1 MILWKHEAK
10 RSKPESIN
18 LLESDMTEE
27 SLKKLA
33 MVVFSGDMDKLFAAF
48 SIATGAA
55 ASNMDV
61 TMFFTF
67 WGLRALK
74 KRKRT
79 GISPLGRLLGFFYG
93 GDINRASP
101 SKMSFGGLGRW
112 MFKKMM
118 KAKRVPTLAEMRQTA
133 LDLGVKLHGCQMS
146 MEVMEIP
153 RDTMIDGVAQC
164 VGVASFLEQA
174 RDADITLF
182 I

>member
-1 MILWKHEAK
+1 
-10 RSKPESIN
+10 
-18 LLESDMTEE
+18 MTEE
-27 SLKKLA
+27 KKKKLA

-48 SIATGAA
+48 SIASGAA

-74 KRKRT
+74 KKVKT
-79 GISPLGRLLGFFYG
+79 GRSFMGKMLGAMYG

-118 KAKRVPTLAEMRQTA
+118 KAKKVPSLAELRQA
-133 LDLGVKLHGCQMS
+133 AIDLGVRMYGCQMS
-146 MEVMEIP
+146 MEVMEIT
-153 RDTMIDGVAQC
+153 RDKMIDDVAQC
-164 VGVASFLEQA
+164 VGVAYFLEQA
-174 RDADITLF
+174 SESQINLF

>member
-1 MILWKHEAK
+1 
-10 RSKPESIN
+10 
-18 LLESDMTEE
+18 
-27 SLKKLA
+27 

-55 ASNMDV
+55 ASGMEV

-74 KRKRT
+74 KKKPT
-79 GISPLGRLLGFFYG
+79 GKSFFGRLLGIFYG

-101 SKMSFGGLGRW
+101 SKFNFGGIGRW

-118 KAKRVPTLAEMRQTA
+118 KAKRMPSLAELRQTA
-133 LDLGVKLHGCQMS
+133 IDLGVHIHGCHMS
-146 MEVMEIP
+146 MAVMEIP
-153 RDTMIDGVAQC
+153 KETMIDEVSQC
-164 VGVASFLEQA
+164 VGVATFIEQA
-174 RDADITLF
+174 QQADVSLF

>member
-1 MILWKHEAK
+1 MV
-10 RSKPESIN
+10 
-18 LLESDMTEE
+18 EE
-27 SLKKLA
+27 KKKKLA

-55 ASNMDV
+55 AANMDV

-74 KRKRT
+74 KKVRT
-79 GISPLGRLLGFFYG
+79 GKSLLGRMLGFMYG

-101 SKMSFGGLGRW
+101 SKMSFGGIGRW

-118 KAKRVPTLAEMRQTA
+118 KSKNVASLPDLRKIA
-133 LDLGVKLHGCQMS
+133 LELGVKLYGCQMS

-153 RDTMIDGVAQC
+153 REKMLDGVTAC
-164 VGVASFLEQA
+164 VGVAAFLEQA
-174 RDADITLF
+174 QQADVSLF